1 LLVQPLTGLPVVL
14 DLQGKAPRWT
24 VGEKSNDFGVHSF
37 SSAFSPDGRTIVT
50 GGGDHLI
57 RLWNVASR
65 KKLRELTAHDD
76 SVDGVAF
83 APDGLLFVS
92 ASRDGTI
99 KLWDVATNKLA
110 MTLTW
115 KNSSKMMAAS
125 NVMFSPDGRYLV
137 AALGSKP
144 MLRVWGIAP

>member
-1 LLVQPLTGLPVVL
+1 
-14 DLQGKAPRWT
+14 
-24 VGEKSNDFGVHSF
+24 
-37 SSAFSPDGRTIVT
+37 
-50 GGGDHLI
+50 
-57 RLWNVASR
+57 
-65 KKLRELTAHDD
+65 
-76 SVDGVAF
+76 
-83 APDGLLFVS
+83 
-92 ASRDGTI
+92 
-99 KLWDVATNKLA
+99 

>member
-1 LLVQPLTGLPVVL
+1 
-14 DLQGKAPRWT
+14 
-24 VGEKSNDFGVHSF
+24 VHSF
-37 SSAFSPDGRTIVT
+37 SSAFSPDGHTIVT
-50 GGGDHLI
+50 GGDDHLI

-65 KKLRELTAHDD
+65 KKLGELMAHDD